1 MMKMLQR
8 GTTWRNLGD
17 LKDVN
22 VHYQTVYK
30 RFKKLGRKGI
40 MKSMWDRLLET
51 YSEVMMAID
60 SKHFGAI
67 FLDSSMIYNALGV
80 ETTGKNHYDR
90 NRLGTKVSAI
100 VDKNKVPPPQQCFFK
115 AEYIYIYMK
124 IAIPSMF

>member
-1 MMKMLQR
+1 MS
-8 GTTWRNLGD
+8 
-17 LKDVN
+17 
-22 VHYQTVYK
+22 TVK
-30 RFKKLGRKGI
+30 SLEDKEGI